1 MNATTGTSEPTRH
14 ADRIV
19 GPPTDPP
26 IGVLLLNLG
35 GPPDQAAVQ
44 PFLYRLFSD
53 REIIHLPGGPLGQR
67 LIARIIARARAHE
80 VRRNYRAIGGGSPI
94 LPLTTRQARALERA
108 LNSEPGAPSPGLS
121 PRRFIVRIAMRYWH
135 PTSEEALAEL
145 TAAGVRRIVALTLYP
160 QYSAATTGSS
170 WNELLR
176 ATRRLGLD
184 PSVQLSCVDRYPEE
198 PGYLE
203 AVAGTVMEGLA
214 GFPEEMREE
223 AVLLFSAHG
232 LPVRFIE
239 RGDPYEREI
248 HATRDGVVARLRA
261 WGVSNRWELGYQSR
275 TGPVKWLDPSTDHV
289 IEELAGGGVRG
300 MLVVPIAFVSDHI
313 ETLYEVDQLFAEKAR
328 AVGVTH
334 YLRTRMLNDDPG
346 YIATLAELTR
356 RHLENPAP

>member
-1 MNATTGTSEPTRH
+1 MDAATGLNEPTRH
-14 ADRIV
+14 A
-19 GPPTDPP
+19 GPIAGSPADPP
-26 IGVLLLNLG
+26 IGIVLLNLG

-53 REIIHLPGGPLGQR
+53 REIIHLPGGPLGQK
-67 LIARIIARARAHE
+67 LIARIIARARANE

-94 LPLTTRQARALERA
+94 LPLTTRQAESLERA
-108 LNSEPGAPSPGLS
+108 LNGEPGASSPGLS

-135 PTSEEALAEL
+135 PTGDEALAEL

-160 QYSAATTGSS
+160 HYSAATTGSS

-176 ATRRLGLD
+176 AARRLGLD
-184 PSVQLSCVDRYPEE
+184 SSVQLSCIDRYPEE

-203 AVAGTVMEGLA
+203 AIAGTVMERLA
-214 GFPEEMREE
+214 AFPEEMREE
-223 AVLLFSAHG
+223 VVLLFSAHG

-261 WGVSNRWELGYQSR
+261 RGVHNRWKLGYQSR
-275 TGPVKWLDPSTDHV
+275 TGPVKWLDPSTDRV
-289 IEELAGGGVRG
+289 IEELAREGVRA

-313 ETLYEVDQLFAEKAR
+313 ETLYEVDQLFAERAR
-328 AVGVTH
+328 GVGVTQ

-356 RHLENPAP
+356 RHLESPAP